1 MPAPLRSSSDIP
13 EFATYPSAPTDQYLS
28 AEPAPA
34 LNRQAERLG
43 TALGQGMATVFG
55 ASDRAKNRLSNLTS
69 IVSEKLCDATSM
81 LSEKYDDARLRS
93 VQIAQEKFDVTMETA
108 QAQVRKAK
116 QFAEDRP
123 VAVILAA
130 GVAGLA
136 LGAGIRTWRNRR
148 G

>member
-1 MPAPLRSSSDIP
+1 MPAPLRSSSDVP
-13 EFATYPSAPTDQYLS
+13 EFATYPSAPADQLLS
-28 AEPAPA
+28 APSTSN
-34 LNRQAERLG
+34 LNRQAEIVG
-43 TALGQGMATVFG
+43 GVVGQGMATVF
-55 ASDRAKNRLSNLTS
+55 ATRDRARHRLSSVTS
-69 IVSEKLCDATSM
+69 NVAGKLGDAKSM
-81 LSEKYDDARLRS
+81 LSDKYAGARLRS
-93 VQIAQEKFDVTMETA
+93 VQMAQEKFDFTMEQA
-108 QAQVRKAK
+108 QAQVRRAK